1 MNINIEELSFLDTS
15 NKKFIKNNSFSK
27 GAKYIQ
33 EFTNLTFQKWIKF
46 LQNIKDKD
54 TQRI

>member
-27 GAKYIQ
+27 GAKYI
-33 EFTNLTFQKWIKF
+33 
-46 LQNIKDKD
+46 
-54 TQRI
+54 